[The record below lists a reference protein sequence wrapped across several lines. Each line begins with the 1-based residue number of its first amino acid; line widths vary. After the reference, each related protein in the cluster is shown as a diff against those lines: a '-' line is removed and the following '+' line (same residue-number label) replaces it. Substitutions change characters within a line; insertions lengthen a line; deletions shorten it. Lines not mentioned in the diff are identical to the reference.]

1 MMQRQ
6 HRLNTLGLACLMAV
20 CNMVSAQQD
29 DATRDASVSESEFT
43 LPAPPQKSNLLPFY
57 VSATTT
63 LDFAIDSKSVSV
75 SSDGIVRYTM
85 VVTSKS
91 GANNVSF
98 EGMRCATGEKKLYA
112 TGRPDGGWSPSRRDA
127 WVQVIEL
134 STNRQHAALMKD
146 YFCDGNSV
154 LGKAEVIVE
163 RLRRQKP
170 LNSYTDRRY

>member
-1 MMQRQ
+1 MGRQ
-6 HRLNTLGLACLMAV
+6 HRLITTLTFACLTAV
-20 CNMVSAQQD
+20 CDVGSAEQN
-29 DATRDASVSESEFT
+29 DATRDAPASESEFT

-63 LDFAIDSKSVSV
+63 LDFAIDAKSLSV

-91 GANNVSF
+91 GASNVSF

-112 TGRPDGGWSPSRRDA
+112 TGRPDGSWAPSRVDA
-127 WVQVIEL
+127 WVPVIEL

-146 YFCDGNSV
+146 YFCDGTSV

-170 LNSYTDRRY
+170 LSGYADRRY